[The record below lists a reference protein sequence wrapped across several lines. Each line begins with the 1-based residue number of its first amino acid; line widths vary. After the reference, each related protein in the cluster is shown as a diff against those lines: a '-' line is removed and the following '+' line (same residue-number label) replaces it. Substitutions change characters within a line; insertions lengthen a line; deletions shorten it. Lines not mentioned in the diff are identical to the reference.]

1 MAAAYTP
8 DAVTP
13 QLPAV
18 ATPHTPAVA
27 TPHPPA
33 PPTPLPTSPPRK
45 RRRVASTLVD
55 RVASLLRDGARQL
68 DLLREGQMAAQEAAG
83 VMAAAMLRQQAAMRD
98 VSAWEMD
105 AMEALREMAS
115 MVAEEMPEDL

>member
-1 MAAAYTP
+1 MTAAETP

-13 QLPAV
+13 HLPV
-18 ATPHTPAVA
+18 VV

-33 PPTPLPTSPPRK
+33 PPTPLPTSPSRK

-55 RVASLLRDGARQL
+55 RVVSLLRDGARQL
-68 DLLREGQMAAQEAAG
+68 DNLREGQMAAQEAAG

-105 AMEALREMAS
+105 AMEAMREMAS
-115 MVAEEMPEDL
+115 MVAEEVPEDL